1 MIEMTID
8 SIRGGL
14 VNSQFVVILKEKRL
28 TLFTYLDRAF

>member
-28 TLFTYLDRAF
+28 NAIYLSG